1 MLKTRHI
8 FNYTLQTG
16 RDIFDDFKHLK
27 EHAARAKMGLSNDYA
42 FYLDVIYR
50 TLDTIGLNVDNID
63 LQTILSDT
71 APSQPKKDAN
81 GVFSKDD
88 FIAFS
93 DPRLDTFKTQDER
106 AVESI
111 IESFIVSELLNNEML
126 LEAPFDIA
134 TRVVENAMKKKA
146 KAMKGK

>member
-1 MLKTRHI
+1 MIQTRHI

-16 RDIFDDFKHLK
+16 RDIFDDFKHLN
-27 EHAARAKMGLSNDYA
+27 EHASRAKMGLPNEYA
-42 FYLDVIYR
+42 FYLDVIYK
-50 TLDTIGLNVDNID
+50 TLDKIGLNVDDID
-63 LQTILSDT
+63 LRTILADT
-71 APSQPKKDAN
+71 VPPQQKDDTTGA
-81 GVFSKDD
+81 FSKDE
-88 FIAFS
+88 FVAFS
-93 DPRLDTFKTQDER
+93 DPRLDAFKAQDEN

-111 IESFIVSELLNNEML
+111 IESFIVSKLLDNEML